1 MCWDWKKLLNYWRF
15 AEHRSDD
22 QLNCKPLLLDPANAC
37 QMGSQASLTLL
48 LPLQTAVQAINWLF
62 GSSRTRRTKIW
73 ARARDTLVKKKS
85 PDPYVLPRKMPPC
98 LGLPN
103 PTQWH
108 CSFLRASWT
117 PPLTHLFPGG
127 QGKDDQKSRAMAGSS
142 SSSSCWSFSYR
153 VVARQIVCVP
163 RARARAS
170 CVARCHHAA
179 RLEKGNGVV
188 S

>member
-1 MCWDWKKLLNYWRF
+1 MQ
-15 AEHRSDD
+15 HRSDD

-98 LGLPN
+98 PA
-103 PTQWH
+103 QWH

-117 PPLTHLFPGG
+117 PPLTHLFRGG

-142 SSSSCWSFSYR
+142 SSSSLLVLLVSCRSSSDR
-153 VVARQIVCVP
+153 VCSP
-163 RARARAS
+163 GSCS
-170 CVARCHHAA
+170 CVLRRTLSSCSTT
-179 RLEKGNGVV
+179 RKGKR
-188 S
+188 SC